1 MTRHGAGLHHREAGT
16 GPVTLFVHGF
26 PLDSRLWLD
35 QIEAL
40 ADMRRCVAV
49 DLRGFGLSPPIR
61 SSRMTMD
68 DHAADLVRFLDTAGI
83 DLVDLVGLSMGGYV
97 ALAFAER
104 HPDRLRSLALVDTRS
119 GPDGDD
125 ARRGRDEGIRRVLAE
140 GRAVFV
146 RGMVSGLLAPEA
158 APIAAARFLTMAED
172 TPYETLVA
180 SLAGMRDRPDRTA
193 VLETIACP
201 VAVVVGEHDA
211 VTPPA
216 AAHAMAA
223 AAGGAEVHVI
233 AGAGHLSPIE
243 APDAVTS
250 ALRGFLGQ
258 TGPGR

>member
-1 MTRHGAGLHHREAGT
+1 MTHHPAAWAQGGLHHREAGA
-16 GPVTLFVHGF
+16 GPVALFVHGF

-35 QIEAL
+35 QIDAL
-40 ADMRRCVAV
+40 ADIRRCVAV
-49 DLRGFGLSPPIR
+49 DLRGFGSSPPTR

-68 DHAADLVRFLDTAGI
+68 DHAADLAAFLDTLGV
-83 DLVDLVGLSMGGYV
+83 DTVDLVGLSMGGYV
-97 ALAFAER
+97 ALALAGR
-104 HPDRLRSLALVDTRS
+104 QPGRLRSLALVDTRS

-140 GRAVFV
+140 GRDAFV

-158 APIAAARFLTMAED
+158 APVAAARFLTMAED

-180 SLAGMRDRPDRTA
+180 SLAGMRDRPDRTP
-193 VLETIACP
+193 VLETITCP

-233 AGAGHLSPIE
+233 LKPNG
-243 APDAVTS
+243 
-250 ALRGFLGQ
+250 
-258 TGPGR
+258 